1 MERRSTACVG
11 PRKQLASLPKG
22 SHGIMWLGGV
32 MVGCGGTRGRSSCVE
47 ARVRRCMAPRGA
59 TPALHSPSLR
69 ARWIRCPPWTPG
81 PAGLLAPSSRSILRI
96 HGTTRPPTTR
106 LPPVADCAEPRPT
119 APRPPPLSH
128 HCCSRPSHSLAC
140 LTANSLPVFRV
151 PEETP
156 GCARKHSTHPSLPQ
170 ARVLHNTPLRS
181 SARSPDFIR
190 DRSLFPLPDRHPP
203 KRHPPSDSR
212 LPIFTSTYPSHA
224 AISAH
229 PLVHLRHPIATA
241 LDAFAFAFASARRAS
256 VCTSMSAAQV

>member
-1 MERRSTACVG
+1 
-11 PRKQLASLPKG
+11 
-22 SHGIMWLGGV
+22 

-69 ARWIRCPPWTPG
+69 ARWIRCPRQALQACSHQASVASSASTAP
-81 PAGLLAPSSRSILRI
+81 LAHP
-96 HGTTRPPTTR
+96 PPTAR

-119 APRPPPLSH
+119 APRPSPLSH

-203 KRHPPSDSR
+203 KRHRPSDSR

-241 LDAFAFAFASARRAS
+241 LDAFVFALASARRAS
-256 VCTSMSAAQV
+256 VCTSMSAVQV

>member
-1 MERRSTACVG
+1 MCRPTATLV
-11 PRKQLASLPKG
+11 SLPEVC
-22 SHGIMWLGGV
+22 I
-32 MVGCGGTRGRSSCVE
+32 
-47 ARVRRCMAPRGA
+47 PRN
-59 TPALHSPSLR
+59 HV
-69 ARWIRCPPWTPG
+69 ARWCYGGLWWHARPQQLRPGESAEVHGAKGRYSCPPLAVFAGAVDSLSTPG
-81 PAGLLAPSSRSILRI
+81 PPGLLAPSIRSILRI

-119 APRPPPLSH
+119 APRPSPLSH

-170 ARVLHNTPLRS
+170 ARVLHNTPRRS
-181 SARSPDFIR
+181 SARPPDFTR

-203 KRHPPSDSR
+203 KRHRPSDSR

-241 LDAFAFAFASARRAS
+241 LDAFVFALASARRAS
-256 VCTSMSAAQV
+256 VCTSMSAVQV